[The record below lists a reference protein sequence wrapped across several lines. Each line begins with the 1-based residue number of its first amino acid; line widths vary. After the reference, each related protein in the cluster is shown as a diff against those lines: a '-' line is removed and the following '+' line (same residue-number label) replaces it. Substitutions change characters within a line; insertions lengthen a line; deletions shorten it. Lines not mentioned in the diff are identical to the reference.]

1 MSFIGKYYFLF
12 FDFIYIIPPQRKFG
26 GIWVSACPFVYLS
39 VYPSVCVTI
48 CLQSVD
54 MVMSMHVI
62 GEWIFLKKMYTY
74 YISSEDV
81 HLELSYCLDK
91 ISSFSCLF
99 MFMDLKRTIVF
110 KIIKTTL
117 VKALK
122 CVFLELIHQI
132 SYFNVQYLE
141 SCVDFHFFNLGGGGW
156 SIHFTGLNKCSGTM
170 HMVEFC
176 F

>member
-1 MSFIGKYYFLF
+1 MGFSLSVCLSFCLS
-12 FDFIYIIPPQRKFG
+12 
-26 GIWVSACPFVYLS
+26 VCLCNYLS
-39 VYPSVCVTI
+39 PVCRHGYVHA
-48 CLQSVD
+48 CYRWMD
-54 MVMSMHVI
+54 
-62 GEWIFLKKMYTY
+62 
-74 YISSEDV
+74 ISEKNV
-81 HLELSYCLDK
+81 HLLHIIWRCAPGIVICLDK

-99 MFMDLKRTIVF
+99 MFMDLTFFKKKRTIVF

-156 SIHFTGLNKCSGTM
+156 SIHFTGLNRCSGTM